1 MKKIVV
7 LVLLLNTFLFSLF
20 SLSFTSSIDSVGYDN
35 RFGNGFFPISGE
47 FNYKA
52 NLPEFFSDINS
63 SIFLNFDAGLKH
75 RLIKQNPENGDHF
88 DLASSS
94 PYSSK
99 DARFYSVHFIYFD
112 FSYRLGI
119 INNDFLSTPIFS
131 LLFSLEGDFEN
142 AYERLG
148 WMRNGNSEA
157 TFTNDDRSE
166 KYNSYSALLE
176 ATKDSKTDYR
186 ILSHTG
192 VKLSL
197 DFNYSEK
204 TRTTYD
210 GLWARLD
217 LRYMP
222 SFFPLHD
229 KNGSSYFSINAHVGG
244 AYTVLNVP
252 QFSLSYTEDVLT
264 MFGLYITTEFDIRS
278 VWGTGIPQYALERMS
293 GYQTPNTLYQVGNR
307 TSLVFTGPQIMED
320 LYPEIKLLSD
330 VAYSFGPVANGSGN
344 INELDGL
351 VSLELSFNI
360 FDTLYLYGKCGYTY
374 LSLYS
379 PDKGFKYS
387 FGVRVGV

>member
-35 RFGNGFFPISGE
+35 RFCNGYFPISGE
-47 FNYKA
+47 FNSKA

-63 SIFLNFDAGLKH
+63 SIFLNFNAGLKH
-75 RLIKQNPENGDHF
+75 RLIKQNPEDGTHF
-88 DLASSS
+88 DLNES
-94 PYSSK
+94 PYIG

-112 FSYRLGI
+112 LSYRLGI
-119 INNDFLSTPIFS
+119 INNDFLSIPILS
-131 LLFSLEGDFEN
+131 LIFSLEGDFEN
-142 AYERLG
+142 SYERLG
-148 WMRNGNSEA
+148 WIRVGNSEA

-166 KYNSYSALLE
+166 RYNSYSALLE
-176 ATKDSKTDYR
+176 AKKDSKTGYR
-186 ILSHTG
+186 TLSHTG

-229 KNGSSYFSINAHVGG
+229 KNGSSYFSINAKIGG

-278 VWGTGIPQYALERMS
+278 VWGTGIPQYALERKS
-293 GYQTPNTLYQVGNR
+293 GYKTPNTLYQVGNR

-320 LYPEIKLLSD
+320 LYPEIKMVSD

-344 INELDGL
+344 INELDGS

-360 FDTLYLYGKCGYTY
+360 FDTLYFYGKCGYTY

-379 PDKGFKYS
+379 PDKGFKYA

>member
-35 RFGNGFFPISGE
+35 RFGNGYFPISGE

-63 SIFLNFDAGLKH
+63 SIFLNFNAGLKH
-75 RLIKQNPENGDHF
+75 RLIKQNPEDGTHF
-88 DLASSS
+88 DLNES
-94 PYSSK
+94 PYIG

-112 FSYRLGI
+112 LSYRLGI
-119 INNDFLSTPIFS
+119 INNDFLSTPILS

-142 AYERLG
+142 SYERL
-148 WMRNGNSEA
+148 GNSEA

-166 KYNSYSALLE
+166 RYNSYSALLE
-176 ATKDSKTDYR
+176 AKKDSKTGYR
-186 ILSHTG
+186 TLSHTG

-229 KNGSSYFSINAHVGG
+229 KNDSSYFSINAHIGG

-307 TSLVFTGPQIMED
+307 TFLVFTGPQIMED

-344 INELDGL
+344 INELDGR

-379 PDKGFKYS
+379 QDKGFKYS

>member
-35 RFGNGFFPISGE
+35 RFCNGYFPISGE

-63 SIFLNFDAGLKH
+63 SIFLNFNAGLKH
-75 RLIKQNPENGDHF
+75 RLIKQNPEDGTHF
-88 DLASSS
+88 DLNES
-94 PYSSK
+94 PYIG

-112 FSYRLGI
+112 LSYRLGI
-119 INNDFLSTPIFS
+119 INNDFLSTPILS
-131 LLFSLEGDFEN
+131 LIFSLEGDFEN
-142 AYERLG
+142 SYERLG
-148 WMRNGNSEA
+148 WIRVGNSEA

-166 KYNSYSALLE
+166 RYNSYSALLE
-176 ATKDSKTDYR
+176 AKKDSKTGYR
-186 ILSHTG
+186 TLSHTG

-229 KNGSSYFSINAHVGG
+229 KNGSSYFSINAKIGG

-278 VWGTGIPQYALERMS
+278 VWGTGIPQYALERKS
-293 GYQTPNTLYQVGNR
+293 GYKTPNTLYQVGNR

-330 VAYSFGPVANGSGN
+330 VAYSFGPVANASGN
-344 INELDGL
+344 INELDGS

-360 FDTLYLYGKCGYTY
+360 FDTLYFYGKCGYTY

-379 PDKGFKYS
+379 PDKGFKYA

>member
-35 RFGNGFFPISGE
+35 RFCNGYFPISGE

-63 SIFLNFDAGLKH
+63 SIFLNFNAGLKH
-75 RLIKQNPENGDHF
+75 RLIKQNPEDGTHF
-88 DLASSS
+88 DLNES
-94 PYSSK
+94 PYIG

-112 FSYRLGI
+112 LSYRLGI
-119 INNDFLSTPIFS
+119 INNDFLSTPILS
-131 LLFSLEGDFEN
+131 LIFSLEGDFEN
-142 AYERLG
+142 SYERLG
-148 WMRNGNSEA
+148 WIRVGNSEA

-166 KYNSYSALLE
+166 RYNSYSALLE
-176 ATKDSKTDYR
+176 AKKDSKTGYR
-186 ILSHTG
+186 TLSHTG

-229 KNGSSYFSINAHVGG
+229 KNGSSYFSINAKIGG

-278 VWGTGIPQYALERMS
+278 VWGTGIPQYALERKS
-293 GYQTPNTLYQVGNR
+293 GYKTPNTLYQVGNR

-320 LYPEIKLLSD
+320 LYPEIKMVSD

-344 INELDGL
+344 INELDGS

-360 FDTLYLYGKCGYTY
+360 FDTLYFYGKCGYTY

-379 PDKGFKYS
+379 PDKGFKYA

>member
-35 RFGNGFFPISGE
+35 RFGNGYFPISGE

-63 SIFLNFDAGLKH
+63 SIFLNFNAGLKH
-75 RLIKQNPENGDHF
+75 RLIKQNPEDGTHF
-88 DLASSS
+88 DLNES
-94 PYSSK
+94 PYIG

-112 FSYRLGI
+112 LSYRLGI
-119 INNDFLSTPIFS
+119 INNDFLSTPILS
-131 LLFSLEGDFEN
+131 LIFSLEGDFEN
-142 AYERLG
+142 SYERLG
-148 WMRNGNSEA
+148 WIRVGNSEA

-166 KYNSYSALLE
+166 RYNSYSALLE
-176 ATKDSKTDYR
+176 AKKDSKTGYR
-186 ILSHTG
+186 TLSHTG

-229 KNGSSYFSINAHVGG
+229 KNGSSYFSINAKIGG

-278 VWGTGIPQYALERMS
+278 VWGTGIPQYALERKS
-293 GYQTPNTLYQVGNR
+293 GYKTPNTLYQVGNR

-344 INELDGL
+344 INELDGS

-360 FDTLYLYGKCGYTY
+360 FDTLYFYGKCGYTY

-379 PDKGFKYS
+379 PDKGFKYA

>member
-35 RFGNGFFPISGE
+35 RFGNGYFPISGE

-63 SIFLNFDAGLKH
+63 SIFLNFNAGLKH
-75 RLIKQNPENGDHF
+75 RLIKQNPEDGTHF
-88 DLASSS
+88 DLNES
-94 PYSSK
+94 PYIG

-112 FSYRLGI
+112 LSYRLGI
-119 INNDFLSTPIFS
+119 INNDFLSTPILS
-131 LLFSLEGDFEN
+131 LIFSLEGDFEN
-142 AYERLG
+142 SYERLG
-148 WMRNGNSEA
+148 WIRVGNSEA

-166 KYNSYSALLE
+166 RYNSYSALLE
-176 ATKDSKTDYR
+176 AKKDSKTGYR
-186 ILSHTG
+186 TLSHTG

-229 KNGSSYFSINAHVGG
+229 KNGSSYFSINAKIGG

-278 VWGTGIPQYALERMS
+278 VWGTGIPQYALERKS
-293 GYQTPNTLYQVGNR
+293 GYKTPNTLYQVGNR

-320 LYPEIKLLSD
+320 LYPEIKMVSD

-344 INELDGL
+344 INELDGS

-360 FDTLYLYGKCGYTY
+360 FDTLYFYGKCGYTY

-379 PDKGFKYS
+379 PDKGFKYA

>member
-1 MKKIVV
+1 
-7 LVLLLNTFLFSLF
+7 
-20 SLSFTSSIDSVGYDN
+20 
-35 RFGNGFFPISGE
+35 
-47 FNYKA
+47 
-52 NLPEFFSDINS
+52 
-63 SIFLNFDAGLKH
+63 
-75 RLIKQNPENGDHF
+75 
-88 DLASSS
+88 
-94 PYSSK
+94 
-99 DARFYSVHFIYFD
+99 
-112 FSYRLGI
+112 
-119 INNDFLSTPIFS
+119 
-131 LLFSLEGDFEN
+131 
-142 AYERLG
+142 
-148 WMRNGNSEA
+148 MRNGNSEA

>member
-7 LVLLLNTFLFSLF
+7 LVLFLNTFLFSLF

-35 RFGNGFFPISGE
+35 RFCNGYFPISGE

-63 SIFLNFDAGLKH
+63 SIFLNFNAGLKH
-75 RLIKQNPENGDHF
+75 RLIKQNPEDGTHF
-88 DLASSS
+88 DLNES
-94 PYSSK
+94 PYIG

-112 FSYRLGI
+112 LSYRLGI
-119 INNDFLSTPIFS
+119 INNDFLSTPILS
-131 LLFSLEGDFEN
+131 LIFSLEGDFEN
-142 AYERLG
+142 SYERLG
-148 WMRNGNSEA
+148 WIRVGNSEA

-166 KYNSYSALLE
+166 RYNSYSALLE
-176 ATKDSKTDYR
+176 AKKDSKTGYR
-186 ILSHTG
+186 TLSHTG

-229 KNGSSYFSINAHVGG
+229 KNGSSYFSINAKIGG

-278 VWGTGIPQYALERMS
+278 VWGTGIPQYALERKS
-293 GYQTPNTLYQVGNR
+293 GYKTPNTLYQVGNR
-307 TSLVFTGPQIMED
+307 NSLVFTGPQIMED
-320 LYPEIKLLSD
+320 LYPEIKMVSD

-344 INELDGL
+344 INELDGS

-360 FDTLYLYGKCGYTY
+360 FDTLYFYGKCGYTY

-379 PDKGFKYS
+379 PDKGFKYA

>member
-35 RFGNGFFPISGE
+35 RFGNGYFPISGE

-63 SIFLNFDAGLKH
+63 SIFLNFNAGLKH
-75 RLIKQNPENGDHF
+75 RLIKQNPEDGTHF
-88 DLASSS
+88 DLNES
-94 PYSSK
+94 PYIG

-112 FSYRLGI
+112 LSYRLGI
-119 INNDFLSTPIFS
+119 INNDFLSTPILS

-142 AYERLG
+142 SYERRG
-148 WMRNGNSEA
+148 WIREGNSEA

-166 KYNSYSALLE
+166 RYNSYSALLE
-176 ATKDSKTDYR
+176 AKKDSKTGYR
-186 ILSHTG
+186 TLSHTG

-229 KNGSSYFSINAHVGG
+229 KNGSSYFSINAHIGG

-293 GYQTPNTLYQVGNR
+293 EYQTPNTLYQVGNR
-307 TSLVFTGPQIMED
+307 TSLIFTGPQIMED

-344 INELDGL
+344 INELDGR

-379 PDKGFKYS
+379 QDKGFKYS

>member
-35 RFGNGFFPISGE
+35 RFGNGYFPISGE

-63 SIFLNFDAGLKH
+63 SIFLNFNAGLKH
-75 RLIKQNPENGDHF
+75 RLIKQNPEDGTHF
-88 DLASSS
+88 DLNES
-94 PYSSK
+94 PYIG

-112 FSYRLGI
+112 LSYRLGI
-119 INNDFLSTPIFS
+119 INNDFLSTPILS
-131 LLFSLEGDFEN
+131 LIFSLEGDFEN
-142 AYERLG
+142 SYERLG
-148 WMRNGNSEA
+148 WIRVGNSEA

-166 KYNSYSALLE
+166 RYNSYSALLE
-176 ATKDSKTDYR
+176 AKKDSKTGYR
-186 ILSHTG
+186 TLSHTG

-229 KNGSSYFSINAHVGG
+229 KNGSSYFSINAKIGG

-278 VWGTGIPQYALERMS
+278 VWGTGIPQYALERKS
-293 GYQTPNTLYQVGNR
+293 GYKAPNTLYQVGNR

-344 INELDGL
+344 INELDGS

-360 FDTLYLYGKCGYTY
+360 FDTLYFYGKCGYTY

-379 PDKGFKYS
+379 PDKGFKYA

>member
-35 RFGNGFFPISGE
+35 RFCNGYFPISGE

-63 SIFLNFDAGLKH
+63 SIFLNFNAGLKH
-75 RLIKQNPENGDHF
+75 RLIKQNPEDGTHF
-88 DLASSS
+88 DLNES
-94 PYSSK
+94 PYIG

-112 FSYRLGI
+112 LSYRLGI
-119 INNDFLSTPIFS
+119 INNDFLSTPILS
-131 LLFSLEGDFEN
+131 LIFSLEGDFEN
-142 AYERLG
+142 SYERLG
-148 WMRNGNSEA
+148 WIRVGNSEA

-166 KYNSYSALLE
+166 RYNSYSALLE
-176 ATKDSKTDYR
+176 AKKDSKTGYR
-186 ILSHTG
+186 TLSHTG

-229 KNGSSYFSINAHVGG
+229 KNGSSYFSINAKIGG

-278 VWGTGIPQYALERMS
+278 VWGTGIPQYALERKS
-293 GYQTPNTLYQVGNR
+293 GYKTPNTLYQVGNR

-344 INELDGL
+344 INELDGS

-360 FDTLYLYGKCGYTY
+360 FDTLYFYGKCGYTY

-379 PDKGFKYS
+379 PDKGFKYA

>member
-35 RFGNGFFPISGE
+35 RFCNGYFPISGE

-63 SIFLNFDAGLKH
+63 SIFLNFNAGLKH
-75 RLIKQNPENGDHF
+75 RLIKQNPEDGTHF
-88 DLASSS
+88 DLNES
-94 PYSSK
+94 PYIG

-112 FSYRLGI
+112 LSYRLGI
-119 INNDFLSTPIFS
+119 INNDFLSTPILS
-131 LLFSLEGDFEN
+131 LIFSLEGDFEN
-142 AYERLG
+142 SYERLG
-148 WMRNGNSEA
+148 WIRVGNSEA

-166 KYNSYSALLE
+166 RYNSYSALLE
-176 ATKDSKTDYR
+176 AKKDSKTGYR
-186 ILSHTG
+186 TLSHTG

-229 KNGSSYFSINAHVGG
+229 KNGSSYFSINAKIGG

-278 VWGTGIPQYALERMS
+278 VWGTGIPQYALERKS
-293 GYQTPNTLYQVGNR
+293 GYKTPNTLYQVGNR

-320 LYPEIKLLSD
+320 LYPEIKMVSD

-344 INELDGL
+344 TNELDGS
-351 VSLELSFNI
+351 VSL
-360 FDTLYLYGKCGYTY
+360 
-374 LSLYS
+374 
-379 PDKGFKYS
+379 
-387 FGVRVGV
+387 

>member
-35 RFGNGFFPISGE
+35 RFGNGYFPISGE

-63 SIFLNFDAGLKH
+63 SIFLNFNAGLKH
-75 RLIKQNPENGDHF
+75 RLIKQNPEDGTHF
-88 DLASSS
+88 DLNES
-94 PYSSK
+94 PYIG

-112 FSYRLGI
+112 LSYRLGI
-119 INNDFLSTPIFS
+119 INNDFLSTPILS

-142 AYERLG
+142 SYERLG
-148 WMRNGNSEA
+148 WIREGNSEA

-166 KYNSYSALLE
+166 RYNSYSALLE
-176 ATKDSKTDYR
+176 AKKDSKTGYR
-186 ILSHTG
+186 TLSHTG

-229 KNGSSYFSINAHVGG
+229 KNGSSYFSINAHIGG

-307 TSLVFTGPQIMED
+307 TFLVFTGPQIMED

-344 INELDGL
+344 INELDGR

-379 PDKGFKYS
+379 QDKGFKYS

>member
-35 RFGNGFFPISGE
+35 RFGNGYFPISGE

-63 SIFLNFDAGLKH
+63 SIFLNFNAGLKH
-75 RLIKQNPENGDHF
+75 RLIKQNPEDGTHF
-88 DLASSS
+88 DLNES
-94 PYSSK
+94 PYIG

-112 FSYRLGI
+112 LSYRLGI
-119 INNDFLSTPIFS
+119 INNDFLSTPILS
-131 LLFSLEGDFEN
+131 LIFSLEGDFEN
-142 AYERLG
+142 SYERLG
-148 WMRNGNSEA
+148 WIRVGNSEA

-166 KYNSYSALLE
+166 RYNSYSALLE
-176 ATKDSKTDYR
+176 AKKDSKTGYR
-186 ILSHTG
+186 TLSHTG

-229 KNGSSYFSINAHVGG
+229 KNGSSYFSINAKIGG

-278 VWGTGIPQYALERMS
+278 VWGTGIPQYALERKS
-293 GYQTPNTLYQVGNR
+293 GYKTPNTLYQVGNR

-330 VAYSFGPVANGSGN
+330 VAYSFGPVANASGN
-344 INELDGL
+344 INELDGS

-360 FDTLYLYGKCGYTY
+360 FDTLYFYGKCGYTY

-379 PDKGFKYS
+379 PDKGFKYA